1 MSRFERISDTVT
13 AEPVDE
19 RFERQIND
27 DLACDCDN
35 CECGD
40 ANECYENVCKC
51 CSKECT
57 GEPVVINEKG
67 TTL

>member
-19 RFERQIND
+19 RFERQKND
-27 DLACDCDN
+27 DLECDCDN
-35 CECGD
+35 CECVD
-40 ANECYENVCKC
+40 ANECYENICAC
-51 CSKECT
+51 CSKACY
-57 GEPVVINEKG
+57 GEAVTVKDKG